1 MKPSTPEENAWRP
14 RFFTV
19 FSSQAVSLV
28 GSSVA
33 GFALVWWLTT
43 TTGSATVLVTA
54 ALATTLPQVLLGPV
68 AGALV
73 DRWNRRKVMIA
84 ADAAVAALSA
94 WMAYLFWSGHIQPWH
109 VFTIMAARGLGGAFH
124 YAAMQASIALMVPD
138 SQLSRVAGLNEGIR
152 AGMGILS
159 PPLGALLISVSSIS
173 AIMLL
178 DVATAAVA
186 VGLLA
191 LVAIPQPPPLATEEK
206 ASQPSSI
213 WNDLVEGLRYV
224 KQWRALALLLGAA
237 SLLNLVLHPALHLM
251 PLLVTEHFRG
261 GAGHLATIES
271 AFSVGLVVGGMLL
284 AAWGGFKRRM
294 LTVMLGLLF
303 AGAFIALVYL
313 APAGLYWI
321 AAAGMAGFGFVLPL
335 VNGPIIA
342 VVQSSVDP
350 AMQGRVMSVILSLSQ
365 AAVPTGLLISGPFA
379 QSFGVRPL
387 YLVAAIVFL
396 ATGIGGFMIPELMHF
411 EDSRRTVPSA
421 H

>member
-124 YAAMQASIALMVPD
+124 YAAMQASIALMVPARMQWPA
-138 SQLSRVAGLNEGIR
+138 STGHQGRHGHPVT
-152 AGMGILS
+152 
-159 PPLGALLISVSSIS
+159 PLGPPDLGEQHL

-178 DVATAAVA
+178 DVAT
-186 VGLLA
+186 
-191 LVAIPQPPPLATEEK
+191 
-206 ASQPSSI
+206 
-213 WNDLVEGLRYV
+213 
-224 KQWRALALLLGAA
+224 
-237 SLLNLVLHPALHLM
+237 
-251 PLLVTEHFRG
+251 
-261 GAGHLATIES
+261 
-271 AFSVGLVVGGMLL
+271 
-284 AAWGGFKRRM
+284 
-294 LTVMLGLLF
+294 
-303 AGAFIALVYL
+303 
-313 APAGLYWI
+313 
-321 AAAGMAGFGFVLPL
+321 
-335 VNGPIIA
+335 
-342 VVQSSVDP
+342 
-350 AMQGRVMSVILSLSQ
+350 
-365 AAVPTGLLISGPFA
+365 
-379 QSFGVRPL
+379 
-387 YLVAAIVFL
+387 
-396 ATGIGGFMIPELMHF
+396 
-411 EDSRRTVPSA
+411 
-421 H
+421 